1 MVEGYL
7 MVAGSACAK
16 EDDAQGWAAVEV
28 QELLSK
34 ENGKGTA
41 STHMRLEDDVAVE
54 VFPLLDRKK
63 KLFP

>member
-1 MVEGYL
+1 MSYCG
-7 MVAGSACAK
+7 G
-16 EDDAQGWAAVEV
+16 

-41 STHMRLEDDVAVE
+41 STHMRLEDDVAVD

-63 KLFP
+63 KTVPLDRREEKL